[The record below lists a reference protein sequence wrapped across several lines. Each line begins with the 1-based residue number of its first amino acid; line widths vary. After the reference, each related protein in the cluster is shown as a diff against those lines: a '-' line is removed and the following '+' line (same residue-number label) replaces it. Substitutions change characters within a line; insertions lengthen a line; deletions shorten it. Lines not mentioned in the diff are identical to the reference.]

1 MIKKVVAAAA
11 ATSGLVLAG
20 AGMAVADSGAQA
32 AAVHSPGVV
41 SGNVIQ
47 VPLHIPV
54 NVCGN
59 TISAIGVLNPA
70 FGNACLNK

>member
-11 ATSGLVLAG
+11 ATGGLVLAG
-20 AGMAVADSGAQA
+20 AGLAVADAGAQG

-47 VPLHIPV
+47 VPVHVPV

-59 TISAIGVLNPA
+59 TISVIGLLNPA
-70 FGNACLNK
+70 FGNVCINK

>member
-1 MIKKVVAAAA
+1 MIKKVAAVAAA
-11 ATSGLVLAG
+11 TGGLVLAG
-20 AGMAVADSGAQA
+20 AGMAAADSGAQA
-32 AAVHSPGVV
+32 AAVHSPGVA

-59 TISAIGVLNPA
+59 TISAIGALNPA